1 MNEANQKRLHTMWVQ
16 LWHFGKSQMMHISER
31 LVACGEREQQAEN
44 KKFQGSVSTVYGI
57 IEVHMSVY
65 VCANS

>member
-1 MNEANQKRLHTMWVQ
+1 
-16 LWHFGKSQMMHISER
+16 MMHISER
-31 LVACGEREQQAEN
+31 LVACGETEQQAEN